1 MKIVFFRQLLLDET
15 ARHWTAA
22 QQMIYSHLLSQSIL
36 KIAGVFH
43 NDGESIDYSEV
54 IEDFRYEDGTIDLC
68 NFTVRKLVGDLGLS
82 KQNIYDSINFLLST
96 GYIED
101 EYIYCPKEIIYH
113 GYFELK
119 IDTGLT
125 KQLLIFYS
133 WLYDKAY
140 TTIKGHSFNGVIDTF
155 SYKMAEILGTND
167 TNIRVMLSRLSD
179 KGFVKRINTED
190 RRYGKLIIK

>member
-36 KIAGVFH
+36 KLVGVFH

-68 NFTVRKLVGDLGLS
+68 NFTVRKLVDDLGLS

-96 GYIED
+96 GYIEN
-101 EYIYCPKEIIYH
+101 EYIYCPKEIICH

-133 WLYDKAY
+133 WLYERGKHY
-140 TTIKGHSFNGVIDTF
+140 GGVVDTF

-179 KGFVKRINTED
+179 KGLVKRINTED